1 MRRYLILI
9 AVLAFAL
16 TACRVESNII
26 LNIEEDG
33 SALVGAELGFDE
45 EFQQLLGENGVDPDD
60 LFGGLPDLGTDDVVQ
75 TERTEGDMT
84 FVGIAS
90 NVEDLSSFDAGS
102 AQAEAFSSFSYVFDE
117 SSARLEASV
126 DAQDLGEIGGEGLP
140 IDPSQLTDEFFSA
153 NVIVTMPGTVSE
165 HNADEVRSD
174 GTLVWKIPF
183 TGTTEIV
190 AVSEFGSSS
199 SSWILLIVLAVVVVG
214 VIAAAVATVVS
225 RREAKSAVDAAAASH
240 RADTDAGPA
249 GLGEDDQVATTA
261 DTSESD
267 PPEDQPTDDAETAG
281 DGTDDDVSQ

>member
-1 MRRYLILI
+1 MRRYLILM

-26 LNIEEDG
+26 LDIEEDG

-45 EFQQLLGENGVDPDD
+45 EFRQLLGDNNVDPDD
-60 LFGGLPDLGTDDVVQ
+60 LFGGLPDLGADDVVQ

-90 NVEDLSSFDAGS
+90 NVEDLSTFDAGS
-102 AQAEAFSSFSYVFDE
+102 AQAEAFSSFSYVFDD

-126 DAQDLGEIGGEGLP
+126 DAQDIGDLGGEGLP

-153 NVIVTMPGTVSE
+153 NVIVTMPGTVTE

-183 TGTTEIV
+183 TGSTEIV
-190 AVSEFGSSS
+190 AASEFGSSS
-199 SSWILLIVLAVVVVG
+199 SSWILLIVLAVVIVG
-214 VIAAAVATVVS
+214 VIAAAVATIVS
-225 RREAKSAVDAAAASH
+225 RRESKNAVAAAAASH
-240 RADTDAGPA
+240 QSGDDADASEPVDVEETASA
-249 GLGEDDQVATTA
+249 DDISDSGSAQ
-261 DTSESD
+261 D
-267 PPEDQPTDDAETAG
+267 PPTIEVETEA
-281 DGTDDDVSQ
+281 DGTDDDVNQ

>member
-1 MRRYLILI
+1 MRRYLILM

-26 LNIEEDG
+26 LDIGEDG

-45 EFQQLLGENGVDPDD
+45 EFRQLLGDNDVDPDD

-90 NVEDLSSFDAGS
+90 NVDDLSSFDAGS
-102 AQAEAFSSFSYVFDE
+102 AQAEAFSNFSYLFDD

-126 DAQDLGEIGGEGLP
+126 DAQDIGELGGEGLP

-153 NVIVTMPGTVSE
+153 NVIVTMPGTVTE

-183 TGTTEIV
+183 TGSTEII
-190 AVSEFGSSS
+190 AASEFGSSS
-199 SSWILLIVLAVVVVG
+199 SSWILLIVLAVVIVG
-214 VIAAAVATVVS
+214 VIAAAVATIVS
-225 RREAKSAVDAAAASH
+225 RRESKNAVAAAAASH
-240 RADTDAGPA
+240 GSGDDAEVSELGDVDEATPTDGTRDSGSPQ
-249 GLGEDDQVATTA
+249 DQ
-261 DTSESD
+261 S
-267 PPEDQPTDDAETAG
+267 TDDAEVEA
-281 DGTDDDVSQ
+281 DGTDDDVNP